1 MDQLFI
7 TSASDGLKEDQLRE
21 APLSGSLFVCEPG
34 VKGLLDAEFNG

>member
-1 MDQLFI
+1 
-7 TSASDGLKEDQLRE
+7 LRE